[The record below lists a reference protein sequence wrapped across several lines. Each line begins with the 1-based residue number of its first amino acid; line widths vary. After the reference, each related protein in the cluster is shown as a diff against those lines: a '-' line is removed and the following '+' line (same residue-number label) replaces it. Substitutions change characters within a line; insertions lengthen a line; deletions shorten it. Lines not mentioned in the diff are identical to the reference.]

1 MSARPTDWR
10 PAGVLGGLGPMAT
23 VYFLATVI
31 RLTEAD
37 TDQGHVDMIV
47 WQRSS
52 VPDRT
57 AYLTGVAGAADPLPA
72 MIEAAKSLEGA
83 GATLIAMP
91 CNTAHYFH
99 DALDAA
105 VSIPFLNIVTET
117 IVWAR
122 DRVPQLS
129 RLGVLA
135 THGTVQTGTYQ
146 RYAAEAG
153 IECLVPDPQVQA
165 DVMAQITDVKAGRPV
180 APERLR
186 AGIEHL
192 RAKGAQAIA
201 IGCTELSQ
209 LVQDHDVR
217 DPDVVDSLDSL
228 ARTTILRCGKT
239 LRAQSPAPSTRG
251 EH

>member
-1 MSARPTDWR
+1 MTARPVDWR

-47 WQRSS
+47 WQRAS

-57 AYLTGVAGAADPLPA
+57 AYLTGVVGAADPLPA
-72 MIEAAKSLEGA
+72 MVEAAQTLEAG

-99 DALDAA
+99 DALDAS

-117 IVWAR
+117 LSWAGR
-122 DRVPQLS
+122 RVPELS

-135 THGTVQTGTYQ
+135 TDGTVSTGTYQ
-146 RYAAEAG
+146 RYAATAG
-153 IECLVPDPQVQA
+153 IECVLPDPAVQV
-165 DVMAQITDVKAGRPV
+165 DVMSQITDVKAGRPV
-180 APERLR
+180 APARFR

-192 RAKGAQAIA
+192 RAKGAQAVA

-209 LVQDHDVR
+209 LVQDHGVTDH
-217 DPDVVDSLDSL
+217 DVVDSLDSL
-228 ARTTILRCGKT
+228 ARTTILRCGKR
-239 LRAQSPAPSTRG
+239 LRD
-251 EH
+251 EN